1 MKVSGDRI
9 NNWEFFRQQW
19 EDYELATGLDKR
31 PEAIR
36 LATLRSVMG
45 KDCLQIFLNLKLTE
59 EEASSVNSSL
69 AALAAY
75 FKPKTSV
82 VYERY
87 LFNSSTQGPDEG
99 IDEFVNRLRK
109 QASSCKFGTLIGL
122 QDRNTKLRLLKEEDL
137 DLNKTVNI
145 WRASEIASRQLKSM
159 KLGQTSEQVNT
170 VGTQAKRFNN
180 KQPRKSNPKR
190 NTRGKRKPKQTVTK
204 CTRCGG
210 PEKHKLEECRAY
222 GQTCLVC
229 KKPNHFATVC
239 RFNDKSKNHNPKHR
253 DVRQVE
259 TFEEESEASDDPLFK
274 IEEVSNMKT
283 NGKQINANLVFSDM
297 KEAYHTELTC
307 QLDTGATCNVISLR
321 DLAVITQTGDPP
333 LKSSKVKLRLF
344 DGSLM
349 KPRGFATLKTHRNGS
364 TAQLNFQ
371 VVDTKN
377 KPLLSAETCE
387 RLGLLKVT
395 INEASEVNVVT
406 AQDKPRVPLTIEAI
420 LKEYKDVF
428 EGLGHIGICSSFVVN
443 PDHTPVQHAPRRVAV
458 TLQKEVKEKIT
469 EMEKKG
475 IIQKVK
481 EPTDWISSMVVVA
494 KPGKIRICLDPR
506 DLNKAIQRPKYQML
520 TLEEVLPR
528 LSKAKVFTTLDAK
541 DGFYQIGLDE
551 ASSKKTT
558 FWTPFGRYRYLR
570 MPFGISLAPEEFER
584 RLHEQLS
591 GLDGVEIL
599 RDDILVAGYGDTQ
612 EEAEANHDENL
623 KKLLDRARK
632 ANLKLN
638 SKKMNLKKQQVKFMG
653 HVITQD
659 GLKPDPDKVK
669 AVKNMPKPK
678 CKQEAL
684 SLLGFINYL
693 AKFLP
698 KLSEVAQ
705 PLRNLTRANAQFIWS
720 RQHDKAFE
728 DMKKLVIQHPVLKYY
743 DIGEEVTLQ
752 CDASERGLGA
762 TLMQKG
768 QPVAFASRTLSTTE
782 QRYAQIEK
790 ECLAIVF
797 GCEKFSQ
804 YISRRDKVT
813 VESDHKPLQ
822 SIFKK
827 SLLHAPMRLQRMMLR
842 LQRYNLDVV
851 YKPGSQMFVA
861 DHLSRAF
868 LSETEP
874 DDEDV
879 HVFALE
885 LETMDPLS
893 TVKISS
899 ESLPR
904 LQKTTDEDPVMQT
917 LKNTI
922 LVGWPDRKEKVPL
935 NIQEYW
941 NFREELT
948 LHNGILFKNQR
959 VIILR
964 AMRPELT
971 NRAHSSH
978 QGIDACIR
986 RAKDV
991 VFWPSM
997 SKDIQEAVEK
1007 CEVCAEFQNNNSKQP
1022 MQSHEIPGRPWSRVS
1037 SDLFTLNS
1045 RDYIVLV
1052 DSYSDFIEVGELR
1065 STTSS
1070 DIIRF
1075 LKQQFSRH
1083 GIPNV
1088 LVTDNGPQFSSS
1100 EFTTFSSTWEFKH
1113 VTSSPTH
1120 AKSNGKAESAVKVVK
1135 KMFKKAHRDSKDPWL
1150 ALLDQRNTP
1159 TQGVGSS
1166 PAQRLMSRRT
1176 RTLLPIAANL
1186 LYPKVEEGVTKML
1199 KLKRQKAKKLPR

>member
-1 MKVSGDRI
+1 M
-9 NNWEFFRQQW
+9 
-19 EDYELATGLDKR
+19 
-31 PEAIR
+31 P
-36 LATLRSVMG
+36 
-45 KDCLQIFLNLKLTE
+45 
-59 EEASSVNSSL
+59 
-69 AALAAY
+69 
-75 FKPKTSV
+75 
-82 VYERY
+82 
-87 LFNSSTQGPDEG
+87 
-99 IDEFVNRLRK
+99 
-109 QASSCKFGTLIGL
+109 
-122 QDRNTKLRLLKEEDL
+122 
-137 DLNKTVNI
+137 
-145 WRASEIASRQLKSM
+145 
-159 KLGQTSEQVNT
+159 
-170 VGTQAKRFNN
+170 
-180 KQPRKSNPKR
+180 
-190 NTRGKRKPKQTVTK
+190 
-204 CTRCGG
+204 
-210 PEKHKLEECRAY
+210 
-222 GQTCLVC
+222 
-229 KKPNHFATVC
+229 
-239 RFNDKSKNHNPKHR
+239 
-253 DVRQVE
+253 
-259 TFEEESEASDDPLFK
+259 
-274 IEEVSNMKT
+274 
-283 NGKQINANLVFSDM
+283 
-297 KEAYHTELTC
+297 
-307 QLDTGATCNVISLR
+307 
-321 DLAVITQTGDPP
+321 
-333 LKSSKVKLRLF
+333 
-344 DGSLM
+344 
-349 KPRGFATLKTHRNGS
+349 
-364 TAQLNFQ
+364 
-371 VVDTKN
+371 
-377 KPLLSAETCE
+377 
-387 RLGLLKVT
+387 
-395 INEASEVNVVT
+395 
-406 AQDKPRVPLTIEAI
+406 
-420 LKEYKDVF
+420 
-428 EGLGHIGICSSFVVN
+428 
-443 PDHTPVQHAPRRVAV
+443 
-458 TLQKEVKEKIT
+458 
-469 EMEKKG
+469 
-475 IIQKVK
+475 
-481 EPTDWISSMVVVA
+481 
-494 KPGKIRICLDPR
+494 
-506 DLNKAIQRPKYQML
+506 

-705 PLRNLTRANAQFIWS
+705 PLRDLTRANAQFIWS

-904 LQKTTDEDPVMQT
+904 LQKTTEEDPVMQT

-959 VIILR
+959 VIIPR

-1065 STTSS
+1065 STNSS

-1199 KLKRQKAKKLPR
+1199 KLKRQKAKSYHDRSSIVLPELEIGQEVRVAGQRNKTWEAGTCVEKLSDRSYMVEVNGAIIRRNREALKPKRDIGPHNQGETKTPPGTDKPKQKEPVSELNVQNSNKATAQMLKSGTQQSTPAVPLRATRTRTVKAPIRYGYDE

>member
-1 MKVSGDRI
+1 
-9 NNWEFFRQQW
+9 
-19 EDYELATGLDKR
+19 
-31 PEAIR
+31 
-36 LATLRSVMG
+36 
-45 KDCLQIFLNLKLTE
+45 
-59 EEASSVNSSL
+59 
-69 AALAAY
+69 
-75 FKPKTSV
+75 
-82 VYERY
+82 
-87 LFNSSTQGPDEG
+87 
-99 IDEFVNRLRK
+99 
-109 QASSCKFGTLIGL
+109 
-122 QDRNTKLRLLKEEDL
+122 
-137 DLNKTVNI
+137 
-145 WRASEIASRQLKSM
+145 
-159 KLGQTSEQVNT
+159 
-170 VGTQAKRFNN
+170 
-180 KQPRKSNPKR
+180 
-190 NTRGKRKPKQTVTK
+190 
-204 CTRCGG
+204 
-210 PEKHKLEECRAY
+210 
-222 GQTCLVC
+222 
-229 KKPNHFATVC
+229 
-239 RFNDKSKNHNPKHR
+239 
-253 DVRQVE
+253 
-259 TFEEESEASDDPLFK
+259 
-274 IEEVSNMKT
+274 
-283 NGKQINANLVFSDM
+283 
-297 KEAYHTELTC
+297 
-307 QLDTGATCNVISLR
+307 
-321 DLAVITQTGDPP
+321 
-333 LKSSKVKLRLF
+333 
-344 DGSLM
+344 
-349 KPRGFATLKTHRNGS
+349 
-364 TAQLNFQ
+364 
-371 VVDTKN
+371 
-377 KPLLSAETCE
+377 
-387 RLGLLKVT
+387 
-395 INEASEVNVVT
+395 
-406 AQDKPRVPLTIEAI
+406 
-420 LKEYKDVF
+420 
-428 EGLGHIGICSSFVVN
+428 
-443 PDHTPVQHAPRRVAV
+443 
-458 TLQKEVKEKIT
+458 
-469 EMEKKG
+469 
-475 IIQKVK
+475 
-481 EPTDWISSMVVVA
+481 
-494 KPGKIRICLDPR
+494 
-506 DLNKAIQRPKYQML
+506 
-520 TLEEVLPR
+520 
-528 LSKAKVFTTLDAK
+528 
-541 DGFYQIGLDE
+541 
-551 ASSKKTT
+551 
-558 FWTPFGRYRYLR
+558 
-570 MPFGISLAPEEFER
+570 
-584 RLHEQLS
+584 
-591 GLDGVEIL
+591 
-599 RDDILVAGYGDTQ
+599 
-612 EEAEANHDENL
+612 
-623 KKLLDRARK
+623 
-632 ANLKLN
+632 
-638 SKKMNLKKQQVKFMG
+638 
-653 HVITQD
+653 
-659 GLKPDPDKVK
+659 
-669 AVKNMPKPK
+669 
-678 CKQEAL
+678 
-684 SLLGFINYL
+684 
-693 AKFLP
+693 
-698 KLSEVAQ
+698 
-705 PLRNLTRANAQFIWS
+705 
-720 RQHDKAFE
+720 
-728 DMKKLVIQHPVLKYY
+728 
-743 DIGEEVTLQ
+743 
-752 CDASERGLGA
+752 
-762 TLMQKG
+762 MQKG

-904 LQKTTDEDPVMQT
+904 LQKTTEEDPVMQT

-959 VIILR
+959 VIIPR

-1065 STTSS
+1065 STNSS

-1135 KMFKKAHRDSKDPWL
+1135 KMFKKARRDSKDPWL

-1199 KLKRQKAKKLPR
+1199 KLKRQKAKSYHDRSSIVLPELEIGHEVRVAGQRNKTWEAGTCVEKLSDRSYMVEVNGAIIRRNRETLKPKRDIGPHNQGETKTPPGTDKPKQKEPVSELNVQNSNKATAQMLKSGTQQSTPAVPLRATRTRTVKAPIRYGYDE

>member
-1 MKVSGDRI
+1 M
-9 NNWEFFRQQW
+9 E
-19 EDYELATGLDKR
+19 
-31 PEAIR
+31 
-36 LATLRSVMG
+36 
-45 KDCLQIFLNLKLTE
+45 
-59 EEASSVNSSL
+59 
-69 AALAAY
+69 
-75 FKPKTSV
+75 TS
-82 VYERY
+82 
-87 LFNSSTQGPDEG
+87 D
-99 IDEFVNRLRK
+99 
-109 QASSCKFGTLIGL
+109 
-122 QDRNTKLRLLKEEDL
+122 
-137 DLNKTVNI
+137 
-145 WRASEIASRQLKSM
+145 
-159 KLGQTSEQVNT
+159 
-170 VGTQAKRFNN
+170 
-180 KQPRKSNPKR
+180 
-190 NTRGKRKPKQTVTK
+190 
-204 CTRCGG
+204 
-210 PEKHKLEECRAY
+210 
-222 GQTCLVC
+222 
-229 KKPNHFATVC
+229 
-239 RFNDKSKNHNPKHR
+239 
-253 DVRQVE
+253 
-259 TFEEESEASDDPLFK
+259 EESEENDDPLFK

-297 KEAYHTELTC
+297 KEDYHTELQC
-307 QLDTGATCNVISLR
+307 QLDTGATCNVVSLR

-349 KPRGFATLKTHRNGS
+349 KPHGVATLKIHRNGS
-364 TAQLNFQ
+364 TTQLNFQ
-371 VVDTKN
+371 IVDTKN

-387 RLGLLKVT
+387 KLGLLKVT
-395 INEASEVNVVT
+395 INETSEVNTVVT
-406 AQDKPRVPLTIEAI
+406 EQDKLRVPLTREAI
-420 LKEYKDVF
+420 QKEYKDVF
-428 EGLGHIGICSSFVVN
+428 EGLGHIGISSSFVVN
-443 PDHTPVQHAPRRVAV
+443 PDHTTVQHAPRRVAV
-458 TLQKEVKEKIT
+458 TLQKEVKEKIA

-475 IIQKVK
+475 IIQKVT
-481 EPTDWISSMVVVA
+481 EPTEWISSMVVVA

-506 DLNKAIQRPKYQML
+506 DLNKAIQRPKYQMP

-591 GLDGVEIL
+591 GLDGVDIL
-599 RDDILVAGYGDTQ
+599 RDDILVAGYGETQ
-612 EEAEANHDENL
+612 EEAEANHDQNL
-623 KKLLDRARK
+623 RKLLDRARK
-632 ANLKLN
+632 VNLKLN
-638 SKKMNLKKQQVKFMG
+638 RKKMNLKKQQVKFMG
-653 HVITQD
+653 HMITKG

-669 AVKNMPKPK
+669 AVKNMPKPT
-678 CKQEAL
+678 CEQEAL

-705 PLRNLTRANAQFIWS
+705 PLRDLTRANAQFIWS
-720 RQHDKAFE
+720 RQHNKAFE
-728 DMKKLVIQHPVLKYY
+728 DMKKLVVQHPVLKYY
-743 DIGEEVTLQ
+743 DVSEEVTLQ
-752 CDASERGLGA
+752 REASERGLGA
-762 TLMQKG
+762 TLMQNG

-804 YISRRDKVT
+804 YISRREKVT

-868 LSETEP
+868 LSETDP

-879 HVFALE
+879 QVFALE

-893 TVKISS
+893 TVNISS

-904 LQKTTDEDPVMQT
+904 LQKTTEEDPVLQA

-922 LVGWPDRKEKVPL
+922 LVGWPDRKEEVPL
-935 NIQEYW
+935 NIRDYW
-941 NFREELT
+941 NFRGELT

-959 VIILR
+959 VIIPR

-971 NRAHSSH
+971 VRAHSSH
-978 QGIDACIR
+978 QGIEACIR

-991 VFWPSM
+991 VFWPAM

-1022 MQSHEIPGRPWSRVS
+1022 MQSHEIPGRPWGRVS

-1045 RDYIVLV
+1045 RDYIVLA

-1065 STTSS
+1065 STISS
-1070 DIIRF
+1070 DVILF

-1083 GIPNV
+1083 GIPDV

-1135 KMFKKAHRDSKDPWL
+1135 KVFKKAHRDNKDPWL

-1176 RTLLPIAANL
+1176 RTLLPISANL
-1186 LYPKVEEGVTKML
+1186 LYPKVEEGVTKKL
-1199 KLKRQKAKKLPR
+1199 KVKRQKAKSYHDRSSIVLPELEIGQEVRVAGQRNKTWEEGTCVEKLSNRSYMVQVNGAIIRRNREALKPKRDIGPHNQGETKPSPGTDAAKEKEHVSDLNVQNSNKATAQMLKSGTQQSTPSVPLRATRTRTVQAPIRYGYDE

>member
-1 MKVSGDRI
+1 M
-9 NNWEFFRQQW
+9 E
-19 EDYELATGLDKR
+19 
-31 PEAIR
+31 
-36 LATLRSVMG
+36 
-45 KDCLQIFLNLKLTE
+45 
-59 EEASSVNSSL
+59 
-69 AALAAY
+69 
-75 FKPKTSV
+75 TS
-82 VYERY
+82 
-87 LFNSSTQGPDEG
+87 D
-99 IDEFVNRLRK
+99 
-109 QASSCKFGTLIGL
+109 
-122 QDRNTKLRLLKEEDL
+122 
-137 DLNKTVNI
+137 
-145 WRASEIASRQLKSM
+145 
-159 KLGQTSEQVNT
+159 
-170 VGTQAKRFNN
+170 
-180 KQPRKSNPKR
+180 
-190 NTRGKRKPKQTVTK
+190 
-204 CTRCGG
+204 
-210 PEKHKLEECRAY
+210 
-222 GQTCLVC
+222 
-229 KKPNHFATVC
+229 
-239 RFNDKSKNHNPKHR
+239 
-253 DVRQVE
+253 
-259 TFEEESEASDDPLFK
+259 EESEENDDLLIK
-274 IEEVSNMKT
+274 VEEVSNMKT
-283 NGKQINANLVFSDM
+283 NGKQINTTLVFSDM
-297 KEAYHTELTC
+297 KEDYHTELQC
-307 QLDTGATCNVISLR
+307 QLDTGATCSVMSLR

-349 KPRGFATLKTHRNGS
+349 KPHGVATLKIHQNGS
-364 TAQLNFQ
+364 TTQLNFQ
-371 VVDTKN
+371 IVDTKN

-387 RLGLLKVT
+387 KLGLLKVT
-395 INEASEVNVVT
+395 INETSEVNTVVT
-406 AQDKPRVPLTIEAI
+406 EQDKLQVPLKREAI
-420 LKEYKDVF
+420 QKEYKDVF
-428 EGLGHIGICSSFVVN
+428 EGLGHIGISSSFVVN
-443 PDHTPVQHAPRRVAV
+443 PDHTTVQHAPRRVTV
-458 TLQKEVKEKIT
+458 TLQKEVKEKIAA
-469 EMEKKG
+469 MEKKG
-475 IIQKVK
+475 FIQKATEPK
-481 EPTDWISSMVVVA
+481 EWISSMVVVA

-506 DLNKAIQRPKYQML
+506 DLNKAIQRPKYQMP

-591 GLDGVEIL
+591 GLDGVDIL
-599 RDDILVAGYGDTQ
+599 RDDILVAGYGETQ
-612 EEAEANHDENL
+612 EEAEANHDQNL
-623 KKLLDRARK
+623 RKLLDRARK
-632 ANLKLN
+632 VNLKLN
-638 SKKMNLKKQQVKFMG
+638 RKKMNLKKQQVKFMG
-653 HVITQD
+653 HMITKG

-669 AVKNMPKPK
+669 AVKNMPKPT
-678 CKQEAL
+678 CEQEAL

-705 PLRNLTRANAQFIWS
+705 PLRDLTRANAQFIWS
-720 RQHDKAFE
+720 RQHNKAFE
-728 DMKKLVIQHPVLKYY
+728 DMKKLVVQHHVLKYY
-743 DIGEEVTLQ
+743 DVSEEVTLQ
-752 CDASERGLGA
+752 REASERGLGA
-762 TLMQKG
+762 TLMQNG

-804 YISRRDKVT
+804 YISRREKVT

-868 LSETEP
+868 LSETDP

-879 HVFALE
+879 QVFALE

-893 TVKISS
+893 TVNISS

-904 LQKTTDEDPVMQT
+904 LQKTTEEDPVLQT

-922 LVGWPDRKEKVPL
+922 LVGWPDRKEEVPL
-935 NIQEYW
+935 NIRDYW
-941 NFREELT
+941 NFRGELT

-959 VIILR
+959 VIIPR

-971 NRAHSSH
+971 VRAHSSH
-978 QGIDACIR
+978 QGIEACIR

-991 VFWPSM
+991 VFWPAM

-1045 RDYIVLV
+1045 RDYIVLA

-1065 STTSS
+1065 STISS
-1070 DIIRF
+1070 DVILF

-1083 GIPNV
+1083 GIPDV

-1135 KMFKKAHRDSKDPWL
+1135 KVFKKAHRDNKDPWL

-1176 RTLLPIAANL
+1176 RTLLPISANL
-1186 LYPKVEEGVTKML
+1186 LYPKVEEGVTKKL
-1199 KLKRQKAKKLPR
+1199 KVKRQKAKSYHDRSSIVLPELEIGQEVRVAGQRNKTWEEGTCVEKLSNRSYMVQVNGAIIRRNREALKPKRDIGPHNQGETKPSPGTDAAKEKEQVSDLNVQNSNKATAQMLKSGTQQSTPSVPLRATRTRTVQAPIRYGYDE

>member
-1 MKVSGDRI
+1 M
-9 NNWEFFRQQW
+9 
-19 EDYELATGLDKR
+19 
-31 PEAIR
+31 P
-36 LATLRSVMG
+36 
-45 KDCLQIFLNLKLTE
+45 
-59 EEASSVNSSL
+59 
-69 AALAAY
+69 
-75 FKPKTSV
+75 
-82 VYERY
+82 
-87 LFNSSTQGPDEG
+87 
-99 IDEFVNRLRK
+99 
-109 QASSCKFGTLIGL
+109 
-122 QDRNTKLRLLKEEDL
+122 
-137 DLNKTVNI
+137 
-145 WRASEIASRQLKSM
+145 
-159 KLGQTSEQVNT
+159 
-170 VGTQAKRFNN
+170 
-180 KQPRKSNPKR
+180 
-190 NTRGKRKPKQTVTK
+190 
-204 CTRCGG
+204 
-210 PEKHKLEECRAY
+210 
-222 GQTCLVC
+222 
-229 KKPNHFATVC
+229 
-239 RFNDKSKNHNPKHR
+239 
-253 DVRQVE
+253 
-259 TFEEESEASDDPLFK
+259 
-274 IEEVSNMKT
+274 
-283 NGKQINANLVFSDM
+283 
-297 KEAYHTELTC
+297 
-307 QLDTGATCNVISLR
+307 
-321 DLAVITQTGDPP
+321 
-333 LKSSKVKLRLF
+333 
-344 DGSLM
+344 
-349 KPRGFATLKTHRNGS
+349 
-364 TAQLNFQ
+364 
-371 VVDTKN
+371 
-377 KPLLSAETCE
+377 
-387 RLGLLKVT
+387 
-395 INEASEVNVVT
+395 
-406 AQDKPRVPLTIEAI
+406 
-420 LKEYKDVF
+420 
-428 EGLGHIGICSSFVVN
+428 
-443 PDHTPVQHAPRRVAV
+443 
-458 TLQKEVKEKIT
+458 
-469 EMEKKG
+469 
-475 IIQKVK
+475 
-481 EPTDWISSMVVVA
+481 
-494 KPGKIRICLDPR
+494 
-506 DLNKAIQRPKYQML
+506 

-705 PLRNLTRANAQFIWS
+705 PLRDLTRANAQFIWS

-728 DMKKLVIQHPVLKYY
+728 DMKKLVIQHPVLKYF

-904 LQKTTDEDPVMQT
+904 LQKTTEEDPVMQT

-959 VIILR
+959 VIIPR

-1065 STTSS
+1065 STNSS

-1135 KMFKKAHRDSKDPWL
+1135 KMFKKARRDSKDPWL

-1199 KLKRQKAKKLPR
+1199 KLKRQKAKSYHDRSSIVLPELEIGQEVRVAGQRNKTWEAGTCVEKLSDRSYMVEVNGAIIRRNREALKPKRDIGPHNQGETKTPPGTDKPKQKEPVSELNVQNSNKATAQMLKSGTQQSTPAVPLRATRTRTVKAPIRYGYDE